1 MTPMKR
7 PSCRRS
13 GGVNVARP
21 AIVFHHTCRAWAGR
35 DGCAKARVFDRLAVS
50 PRLKGPVLRPV
61 RRASG
66 LLALLPALVACLVLA
81 AARPA
86 AQTDLDQVMR
96 KVLASRDENWK
107 KLQQYVLDESERI
120 EVHGPAQ
127 IPIWGERREFSW
139 FIRDGFFVRSPVSV
153 NGVTISEAE
162 RRKAEDDYLRQAK
175 AHDQVRGT
183 GPGRAASP
191 VTVAPVPTPTT
202 PTPTPGDVP
211 GLLAQRRA
219 PGFIEAAYF
228 LRFRFE
234 EGSYAFVGHETLDG
248 NDVLRIEYYP
258 THLFSHST
266 NKQARARGAGTE
278 TRDEDLDAAIERMMN
293 KVSLVTL
300 WVEPKTYQIVK
311 YTFDNVNMDFLP
323 AAWLLRV
330 TDARASMTMSQA
342 FKAVWLPKNV
352 DMLFGAML
360 AMGSYDV
367 RYHLD
372 FHDYKEAK
380 TSGRIIGGGGR
391 P

>member
-1 MTPMKR
+1 
-7 PSCRRS
+7 
-13 GGVNVARP
+13 
-21 AIVFHHTCRAWAGR
+21 
-35 DGCAKARVFDRLAVS
+35 VFDRLGGGCS
-50 PRLKGPVLRPV
+50 PKESVRGPLRHAP
-61 RRASG
+61 G
-66 LLALLPALVACLVLA
+66 LLALLVALTATLV

-86 AQTDLDQVMR
+86 AQTDLDEVMR

-127 IPIWGERREFSW
+127 VPIWGERREYSW
-139 FIRDGFFVRSPVSV
+139 FIRDGFFVRSPLSV
-153 NGVTISEAE
+153 NGVTISESE

-183 GPGRAASP
+183 GPGRAGP
-191 VTVAPVPTPTT
+191 PPAPVPTPIPT
-202 PTPTPGDVP
+202 PTPTDVP
-211 GLLAQRRA
+211 NLLSERRA

-234 EGSYAFVGHETLDG
+234 QGSYAFVGHEALDG
-248 NDVLRIEYYP
+248 QDVLRIEYYP
-258 THLFSHST
+258 THLFSHET
-266 NKQARARGAGTE
+266 NKQARARGAGTD
-278 TRDEDLDAAIERMMN
+278 TRDQDLDAAVERMMN

-323 AAWLLRV
+323 AAWLVRV

-342 FKAVWLPKNV
+342 FKNVWLPKNV
-352 DMLFGAML
+352 DMIFGAML
-360 AMGSYDV
+360 AMGGYDV

-372 FHDYKEAK
+372 FHDYKEAT
-380 TSGRIIGGGGR
+380 TSGRIIGRGGQR
-391 P
+391 

>member
-1 MTPMKR
+1 MRR
-7 PSCRRS
+7 PLRS
-13 GGVNVARP
+13 SAGLFALVVALGGA
-21 AIVFHHTCRAWAGR
+21 
-35 DGCAKARVFDRLAVS
+35 
-50 PRLKGPVLRPV
+50 
-61 RRASG
+61 
-66 LLALLPALVACLVLA
+66 LALA
-81 AARPA
+81 APHPS
-86 AQTDLDQVMR
+86 AQTDLDEVMR
-96 KVLASRDENWK
+96 KVLAGRDENWK
-107 KLQQYVLDESERI
+107 KLQQYVLDESERL

-127 IPIWGERREFSW
+127 VPVWGERRDYSW
-139 FIRDGFFVRSPVSV
+139 FIREGFFVRSPVAV

-175 AHDQVRGT
+175 RHDQARGS

-191 VTVAPVPTPTT
+191 VTVVPVPSPTQTP
-202 PTPTPGDVP
+202 PDVP

-248 NDVLRIEYYP
+248 HDVLRIEYYP
-258 THLFSHST
+258 TQLFSHST
-266 NKQARARGAGTE
+266 TKQARARGAGTE

-323 AAWLLRV
+323 AAWLVRV
-330 TDARASMTMSQA
+330 TDAKASMTMSQA
-342 FKAVWLPKNV
+342 FPTVWLPKNV

-380 TSGRIIGGGGR
+380 TSGRIIGGGR